1 MADEPAPE
9 KKGPRKLVL
18 GQKEKK
24 TSERKLKEGQR
35 VWVKD
40 TSIAGTDYFALG
52 NVLAINGNKITV
64 ETANDTKT
72 QELILPSHECHLP
85 HPGEPVPDHCQ
96 LMFLSQPT
104 LLENTR
110 KRFLKD
116 KIYTYVGEILVAVNP
131 FKLIQGLY
139 GTEVMAQCRGK
150 KTWQAACG
158 PHVYAIAE
166 KGYVAMKKSSGNQCI
181 VVSGESGAGKTETNK
196 QLMNYLIWRGASARA
211 PPPPPARPPAPLTPH
226 PPAPARAQAR
236 TRRRAS
242 RSPTRSST
250 PTRSSR
256 RSATRRRRGTRTR
269 RASAATCSCSSAPTT
284 RWSAPRSVR
293 SCSSARA

>member
-211 PPPPPARPPAPLTPH
+211 PSRRRPPAPSAH
-226 PPAPARAQAR
+226 PAPARARAGSDAATSESLTDKILDTNPILEAFGNAKT
-236 TRRRAS
+236 TRNKN
-242 RSPTRSST
+242 
-250 PTRSSR
+250 SSR
-256 RSATRRRRGTRTR
+256 FGRYVLVRFSADYQVIG
-269 RASAATCSCSSAPTT
+269 AQ
-284 RWSAPRSVR
+284 VR
-293 SCSSARA
+293 VCI

>member
-196 QLMNYLIWRGASARA
+196 QLMNYLIWRGASERA
-211 PPPPPARPPAPLTPH
+211 PPPPHA
-226 PPAPARAQAR
+226 
-236 TRRRAS
+236 RRRQQ
-242 RSPTRSST
+242 
-250 PTRSSR
+250 
-256 RSATRRRRGTRTR
+256 
-269 RASAATCSCSSAPTT
+269 SC
-284 RWSAPRSVR
+284 RD
-293 SCSSARA
+293 

>member
-226 PPAPARAQAR
+226 PPARAQAR

>member
-116 KIYTYVGEILVAVNP
+116 K
-131 FKLIQGLY
+131 
-139 GTEVMAQCRGK
+139 M
-150 KTWQAACG
+150 
-158 PHVYAIAE
+158 
-166 KGYVAMKKSSGNQCI
+166 
-181 VVSGESGAGKTETNK
+181 
-196 QLMNYLIWRGASARA
+196 
-211 PPPPPARPPAPLTPH
+211 
-226 PPAPARAQAR
+226 
-236 TRRRAS
+236 
-242 RSPTRSST
+242 
-250 PTRSSR
+250 
-256 RSATRRRRGTRTR
+256 
-269 RASAATCSCSSAPTT
+269 
-284 RWSAPRSVR
+284 
-293 SCSSARA
+293 

>member
-226 PPAPARAQAR
+226 PPARAQAR

-256 RSATRRRRGTRTR
+256 PSATRRRRGTRTR
-269 RASAATCSCSSAPTT
+269 RASAGTSSCSSARTT

-293 SCSSARA
+293 SCSSARG

>member
-1 MADEPAPE
+1 MAEEPAPE

-211 PPPPPARPPAPLTPH
+211 PPPPPPPCAAH
-226 PPAPARAQAR
+226 PAPARPRDAQAR

-269 RASAATCSCSSAPTT
+269 RASAGTSSCSSAPTT
-284 RWSAPRSVR
+284 RWWAPRSVR

>member
-150 KTWQAACG
+150 KIWQAACG

-196 QLMNYLIWRGASARA
+196 QLMNYLIWRGASAPRARAAARRA
-211 PPPPPARPPAPLTPH
+211 PLRRSPRTRPPAH
-226 PPAPARAQAR
+226 QAR

-256 RSATRRRRGTRTR
+256 PSATRRRRGTRTR
-269 RASAATCSCSSAPTT
+269 RASAGTCSCSSARTT
-284 RWSAPRSVR
+284 RWSAPRSAR

>member
-1 MADEPAPE
+1 MAEEPAPE

-196 QLMNYLIWRGASARA
+196 QLMNYLIWRGALF
-211 PPPPPARPPAPLTPH
+211 PPPARSPPPAA
-226 PPAPARAQAR
+226 PPAHPARPPARAQAR

-269 RASAATCSCSSAPTT
+269 RASAATSSCSSAPTT
-284 RWSAPRSVR
+284 RWWAPRSVR
-293 SCSSARA
+293 SCSSARG